1 MPRTSNAVKLR
12 ADSTFARLAP
22 AELAEVEDMLL
33 GGASYADVQ
42 VLLADYGQKCSQT
55 AIAKYY
61 HSRIIPRK
69 WAAQQKV
76 AADLATL
83 GSEGVDEATL
93 NAVRQATLELALT
106 PGTDPKSLRT
116 LFDLVLKAQAQRMD
130 ERKLKLL
137 EQRAAAA
144 DEAKAAL
151 ERKVAAGGLTP
162 EALAL
167 AEEQLN
173 LL

>member
-1 MPRTSNAVKLR
+1 MKKLR
-12 ADSTFARLAP
+12 ADSTFARLKPEQLEAVE
-22 AELAEVEDMLL
+22 ELLL
-33 GGASYADVQ
+33 GGASYAEVQ
-42 VLLADYGQKCSQT
+42 AHLATLGQTCSQT
-55 AIAKYY
+55 AISEYY
-61 HSRIIPRK
+61 HNHVLPRH
-69 WAAQQKV
+69 WARKARV
-76 AADLATL
+76 AEQL
-83 GSEGVDEATL
+83 GGIASDGLDEATL
-93 NAVRQATLELALT
+93 AAVRQTTFELAVT
-106 PGTDPKSLRT
+106 PGVDPKHLKM
-116 LFDLVLKAQAQRMD
+116 LYDLVLKAQAQRMD